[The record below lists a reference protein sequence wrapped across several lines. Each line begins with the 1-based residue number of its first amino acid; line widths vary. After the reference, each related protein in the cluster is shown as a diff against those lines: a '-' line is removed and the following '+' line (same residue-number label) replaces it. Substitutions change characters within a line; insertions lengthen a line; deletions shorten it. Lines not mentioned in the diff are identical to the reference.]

1 VDPGAR
7 HGDSLMIGWT
17 AEHMELTDGDG
28 RTNRLRYR
36 WIRVRWANPKW
47 APGKSGTGDR
57 LAALGQ
63 VSRSVPRDLRSLRWV
78 LRKDSQ

>member
-1 VDPGAR
+1 MAGLIAY
-7 HGDSLMIGWT
+7 GT
-17 AEHMELTDGDG
+17 AGIVSAG
-28 RTNRLRYR
+28 RT
-36 WIRVRWANPKW
+36 PM
-47 APGKSGTGDR
+47 GTWQKRSRDR